1 MSSRIDR
8 KRGKKKRKF
17 LKRTLLLFMILF
29 IAVAGYA
36 AIQYYL
42 GIKQAKPSKEMD
54 SDYEFNAEEPVE
66 GKYNVLLLG
75 VDAREG
81 ENNSRTDTIMI
92 AQYDTDTDK
101 AKLVSIMRDSYV
113 EIPGYKKNKINTAF
127 FHGGPELLRQTIK
140 ENFDIDIHYY
150 ALVDFKGFEQIVDTV
165 APNGIEMDVEKR
177 MSTNIGVTLE
187 PGVQNLNGK
196 ELLGYAR
203 FRHDARGDFARVER
217 QQKVISKV
225 KDEFTSLYGISKLP
239 KVMGTIQP
247 YIDTN
252 MKTFTAIGLAK
263 DIMSNKSNID
273 TLKIPLKDSFEEPQ
287 YQDVGQVLDMDIET
301 NKKALQDFLGIGPGS
316 STYTENTDT
325 EDEEERE
332 ES

>member
-1 MSSRIDR
+1 MPSRIDR
-8 KRGKKKRKF
+8 KKQKKKGGF
-17 LKRTLLLFMILF
+17 LKKTLLFLVILF

-42 GIKQAKPSKEMD
+42 GLQQADPSKEMD
-54 SDYEFNAEEPVE
+54 NNYEFNAPEVK

-75 VDAREG
+75 VDARE
-81 ENNSRTDTIMI
+81 EDESSRTDTIMI
-92 AQYDTDTDK
+92 AQYDTDENK

-113 EIPGYKKNKINTAF
+113 EIPGYKNNKINAAF

-150 ALVDFKGFEQIVDTV
+150 ALVDFKGFEQIVDTI
-165 APNGIEMDVEKR
+165 APDGIEMDVEKR
-177 MSTNIGVTLE
+177 MSTNIGVTLQ
-187 PGVQNLNGK
+187 PGVQRLNGK

-203 FRHDARGDFARVER
+203 FRHDARGDYARVER
-217 QQKVISKV
+217 QQKVVSKV

-239 KVMGTIQP
+239 KVIGTIQP

-252 MKTFTAIGLAK
+252 MKSFTAIGLAK
-263 DIMSNKSNID
+263 DVILNK
-273 TLKIPLKDSFEEPQ
+273 
-287 YQDVGQVLDMDIET
+287 GDIET
-301 NKKALQDFLGIGPGS
+301 MKIPVEGGFEETSNSAGSILQLDFEKNSQALKDFLGFDVDTTTI
-316 STYTENTDT
+316 TENNNT
-325 EDEEERE
+325 DEEETE